1 MNFATKNLPK
11 LKFQRLLEYTASKLK
26 YISWPSWER
35 QGSILS
41 KTQTALNLSKHICI
55 TKQWMTSN

>member
-1 MNFATKNLPK
+1 MNFATKKLPM

-26 YISWPSWER
+26 YISWPRWER
-35 QGSILS
+35 QGFILS
-41 KTQTALNLSKHICI
+41 KIQTALNWSKPICI